1 MIQTKYNNFYEFI
14 GTGNTF
20 NIKFGK
26 STRAPLTYHEEICWN
41 AKYIEANKSGKI
53 HILYSGG
60 IDSEYVLRIF
70 LSLGIEFVPVIINL
84 KPNLNRYDFLA
95 ALSFCDVYNLKP
107 IIIDIDFEQ
116 YVTSG
121 KFLERAKSSQCIVY
135 QLTATM
141 EATLKLDGTVL
152 LGELEPH
159 FYKDLNN
166 GMWYFDERERVL
178 LLWDRWFKTNNICG
192 TPSIL
197 NYTPETL
204 LAFMND
210 KLIVDLINN
219 RISGK
224 KGSNSS
230 KLELYN
236 RVFKD
241 IPARKKLTGYETI
254 EKMPLF
260 QHPDI
265 QQVKSNPFDNNL
277 DGNGYFKIKYDDLKS
292 HLESY

>member
-20 NIKFGK
+20 DIIIDKP
-26 STRAPLTYHEEICWN
+26 TRAPLTYHEEICWN

-70 LSLGIEFVPVIINL
+70 LSLGIEVVPVIIDL
-84 KPNLNRYDFLA
+84 KPNLNKEDVQEAILFCAVYD
-95 ALSFCDVYNLKP
+95 LKP
-107 IIIDIDFEQ
+107 IVIDIDFQ
-116 YVTSG
+116 KFVTSG
-121 KFLERAKSSQCIVY
+121 KFLQHAESAQCIVY
-135 QLTATM
+135 QYPTLM
-141 EATLKLDGTVL
+141 EAVLKLDGTIL
-152 LGELEPH
+152 FGSHEPH
-159 FYKDLNN
+159 FYKDMDTGL
-166 GMWYFDERERVL
+166 WYFNELERIMS
-178 LLWDRWFKTNNICG
+178 WDKWFKVNNICG

-210 KLIVDLINN
+210 KRVVDLVNN
-219 RISGK
+219 KIPGK
-224 KGSNSS
+224 EGTNSS
-230 KLELYN
+230 KNEIYN
-236 RVFKD
+236 RVFTD
-241 IPARKKLTGYETI
+241 IHQRKKLTGYERI
-254 EKMPLF
+254 EKMPFF

-265 QQVKSNPFDNNL
+265 QQVKSNPFDNHL
-277 DGNGYFKIKYDDLKS
+277 DNNGRFIVAHSDLKS